1 MNKETFKQT
10 YLPLSASMYRTA
22 YRILGNPED
31 AEDMVQEAYMKL
43 WKQRD
48 TLDGILDARAYAVTS
63 VKNLCL
69 DTIRKRHPS
78 YENYEKTERT
88 IAAAS
93 TPYSETIHSEEAA
106 LLHRYIDSLEE
117 PQHTVIVMRDIGG
130 YSFEEIAAAVQL
142 KEAHIRTHFLSHTEE
157 SHADATLFRILAE
170 ESQAL
175 PPDGMEQRLEA
186 WIDRQSVV
194 PSRKRR
200 FLFWGPVAVAAALL
214 CYVGITHVLQQH
226 NGLTPQETL
235 IAKKALGSTLKCIE
249 TGEQSVLRTHERLK
263 YIKRD
268 IHKNIHELKDIAL

>member
-1 MNKETFKQT
+1 MNRKNTVD
-10 YLPLSASMYRTA
+10 Y
-22 YRILGNPED
+22 
-31 AEDMVQEAYMKL
+31 QEL
-43 WKQRD
+43 
-48 TLDGILDARAYAVTS
+48 L
-63 VKNLCL
+63 
-69 DTIRKRHPS
+69 KRY
-78 YENYEKTERT
+78 YEGKTT
-88 IAAAS
+88 
-93 TPYSETIHSEEAA
+93 
-106 LLHRYIDSLEE
+106 LEE
-117 PQHTVIVMRDIGG
+117 
-130 YSFEEIAAAVQL
+130 ENL
-142 KEAHIRTHFLSHTEE
+142 LRTHFLSHTEE
-157 SHADATLFRILAE
+157 SHADATLF
-170 ESQAL
+170 L